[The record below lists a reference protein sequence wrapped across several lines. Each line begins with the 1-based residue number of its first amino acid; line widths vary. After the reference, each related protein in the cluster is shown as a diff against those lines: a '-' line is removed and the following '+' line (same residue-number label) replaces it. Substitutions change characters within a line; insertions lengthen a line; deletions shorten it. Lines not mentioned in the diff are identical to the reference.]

1 MSTYTIELQNE
12 AEFVEFKK
20 ALFEKDLQKLEKKEE
35 RLKKQLKELKE
46 QKEELM
52 KKYAEFKKEYPAYFR
67 RGRKKK
73 NA

>member
-1 MSTYTIELQNE
+1 MNSYSIQFETE

-20 ALFEKDLQKLEKKEE
+20 LFFEKELAKIAKKED
-35 RLKKQLKELKE
+35 RLKKQLKELRQTKDE
-46 QKEELM
+46 ILEEFSQ
-52 KKYAEFKKEYPAYFR
+52 FKKEYPSYFR

>member
-1 MSTYTIELQNE
+1 MSAYTIELQNE
-12 AEFVEFKK
+12 AEYVEFKK
-20 ALFEKDLQKLEKKEE
+20 AMFEKDLAKIEKKEE
-35 RLKKQLKELKE
+35 RLKKQLKELKT

-52 KKYAEFKKEYPAYFR
+52 KEFAEFKKAHPAYFR